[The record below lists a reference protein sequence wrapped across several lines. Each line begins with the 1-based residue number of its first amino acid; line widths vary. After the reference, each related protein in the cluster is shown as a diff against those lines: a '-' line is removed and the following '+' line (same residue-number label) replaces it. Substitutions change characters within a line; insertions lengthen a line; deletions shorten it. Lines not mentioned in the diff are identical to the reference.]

1 MAKQSEGSDAAVAN
15 GTANGQS
22 NGASNGMG
30 AMGFGDIGMIR
41 NILMGQHISEFEAKF
56 NQINDRQD
64 KELANGQADLQ
75 SLEAA
80 TNQRLQALEKRTED
94 RFALLEAMVKDRV
107 EMLQKNIAATS
118 QADKH
123 ALGKLLGE
131 ISNSLLNA

>member
-1 MAKQSEGSDAAVAN
+1 MAKQSELSDSAVAN
-15 GTANGQS
+15 GTP

-64 KELANGQADLQ
+64 AELSSGQTALK
-75 SLEAA
+75 SLEAS
-80 TNQRLQALEKRTED
+80 TNQRLHELEKRTED
-94 RFALLEAMVKDRV
+94 RFSMLEAMVKDRV
-107 EMLQKNIAATS
+107 EMLQKNIATTS

-123 ALGKLLGE
+123 ALGKLLAD
-131 ISNSLLNA
+131 ISNSLLNS